1 MLDVKSE
8 LAQSSQQR
16 QESPPV
22 EWRQRCDLIIR
33 PQDSGYWIV
42 KDPLSLSYT
51 MLSEQEMAVLR
62 HVNGS
67 RSVTD
72 LLGLLNSAW
81 PQREFTRE
89 DVEDFLAQLIQ
100 NQLVIRTSA
109 IRAAAASRVTT
120 ATTAKPPFRIA
131 NLLRFQMRL
140 IDPTPFLNRLE
151 PLIRLLFSK
160 ECGLALVIL
169 AGVALAMVLLRFDQF
184 VKNLPGPWDFFGPDN
199 LLLLLLAFVVV
210 KTLHEVG
217 HAFAARRFGAE
228 CHEAGVMMMMFTPL
242 LYTNVT
248 DAWILDR
255 RSRLMITAA
264 GMLVE
269 LALAAVAT
277 ILWFAAAPGILK
289 AMLANVMVLCTVGTI
304 VFNGNP
310 LLRFDGYFLLTDLAG
325 LPNLSQRASH
335 RLQQFW
341 SFLLLGRTETRRD
354 KEPPFVLA
362 YGVCSGIY
370 RISLSLA
377 ILLMLYHLC
386 DHWNLR
392 IIGIA
397 LTMMAAVSMIILPLF
412 SSFTTL
418 LAEIL
423 HQKQRGYLLMRSCFI
438 LALLAAGLFI
448 PLPHSVIVPCV
459 VEPVGRPIYA
469 TMSGELKSSAD
480 YGQMVSPGD
489 VIAVSSDLKLLQQQT
504 HLQGEVKI
512 LQTRV
517 RAYEL
522 DRTGTQ
528 AALLPE
534 ARKMLDSA
542 MRRVDQFES
551 ELERLATRSPSSGL
565 LLPPRATPLSGDG
578 SSLNKWHGCPLDA
591 HHLGAFI
598 EEGTLLGTVG
608 DLATIELILPVNSAE
623 RQLLREGQSVAF
635 QPTGNPHLK
644 FSGSIL
650 QMQTLESTEI
660 PQELTAAGLVAPL
673 TAANPGE
680 DTRRWQVVC
689 QAVVPEG
696 HSPPRLYSTGH
707 ARITVEPA
715 SIVTRLIRF
724 LHVAFK

>member
-1 MLDVKSE
+1 
-8 LAQSSQQR
+8 
-16 QESPPV
+16 
-22 EWRQRCDLIIR
+22 
-33 PQDSGYWIV
+33 
-42 KDPLSLSYT
+42 
-51 MLSEQEMAVLR
+51 MLSEQEMAILR
-62 HVNGS
+62 HVDGT
-67 RSVTD
+67 RSIAD

-100 NQLVIRTSA
+100 NQLVVRTSTGRIPA
-109 IRAAAASRVTT
+109 GTRTT
-120 ATTAKPPFRIA
+120 IPATAKAGFRIGS
-131 NLLRFQMRL
+131 LLRFQLRL
-140 IDPTPFLNRLE
+140 IDPTPYLNRLE
-151 PLIRLLFSK
+151 PIIRRLFSR
-160 ECGLALVIL
+160 ESGFALMVL
-169 AGVALAMVLLRFDQF
+169 VVVALAIVFLRFDQLA
-184 VKNLPGPWDFFGPDN
+184 KNLPGPWDFFGPDN
-199 LLLLLLAFVVV
+199 LLLLLASFVIV
-210 KTLHEVG
+210 KTLHELG

-228 CHEAGVMMMMFTPL
+228 CHEAGVMLMMFTPL

-269 LALAAVAT
+269 LTLASVAT
-277 ILWFAAAPGILK
+277 ILWFAASPGIFK

-310 LLRFDGYFLLTDLAG
+310 LLRFDGYFLLTDFAG

-341 SFLLLGRTETRRD
+341 SFLLLGRTEVRADR
-354 KEPPFVLA
+354 EPPFVLA
-362 YGVCSGIY
+362 YGICSGIY

-377 ILLMLYHLC
+377 ILLMLYHLF

-392 IIGIA
+392 IIGLA
-397 LTMMAAVSMIILPLF
+397 LTTMATASMIALPLF
-412 SSFTTL
+412 SSFSSL

-438 LALLAAGLFI
+438 LALLAAGLFV

-469 TMSGELKSSAD
+469 TMSGELKSSAV
-480 YGQMVSPGD
+480 YGQIVAPGD
-489 VIAVSSDLKLLQQQT
+489 VLAVTSDLKLLQGRA
-504 HLQGEVKI
+504 HLQGEVKL

-528 AALLPE
+528 SALLPE

-542 MRRVDQFES
+542 QRRVDQFEA
-551 ELERLATRSPSSGL
+551 ELKRLATTSPTNGL
-565 LLPPRATPLSGDG
+565 LMPPRATPLPEDK
-578 SSLNKWHGCPLDA
+578 SSLNKLHGCPLDP
-591 HHLGAFI
+591 HNLGAFI

-608 DLATIELILPVNSAE
+608 DQATVELVLPVNSAE
-623 RQLLREGQSVAF
+623 RQLLREGQHVEL
-635 QPTGNPHLK
+635 QPTGNPQLK
-644 FSGSIL
+644 FSGTIL
-650 QMQTLESTEI
+650 QMPTLESTEI
-660 PQELTAAGLVAPL
+660 PQELTAAGLVPPL
-673 TAANPGE
+673 TAAKPGE

-689 QAVVPEG
+689 QAVIPEG
-696 HSPPRLYSTGH
+696 SSPPRLYSTGH
-707 ARITVEPA
+707 VRVTVEPA
-715 SIVTRLIRF
+715 SIITRLLRF
-724 LHVAFK
+724 LNVAFE

>member
-1 MLDVKSE
+1 MVESGANL
-8 LAQSSQQR
+8 QRSSQQR
-16 QESPPV
+16 QESPPID
-22 EWRQRCDLIIR
+22 WRQRCDLIIR

-51 MLSEQEMAVLR
+51 MLNEQEMAVLR
-62 HVNGS
+62 HVDGS
-67 RSVTD
+67 RSVSD

-81 PQREFTRE
+81 PQREFTRD

-100 NQLVIRTSA
+100 NQLVVRTSMN
-109 IRAAAASRVTT
+109 RATAASRSTKS
-120 ATTAKPPFRIA
+120 TTAKPRFRISS
-131 NLLRFQMRL
+131 LLRFQMRL

-151 PLIRLLFSK
+151 PLIRQIFSK
-160 ECGLALVIL
+160 ECGLALMIL
-169 AGVALAMVLLRFDQF
+169 VVVAMAMVFLRFDQLAH
-184 VKNLPGPWDFFGPDN
+184 NLPGPWDFFGPDN
-199 LLLLLLAFVVV
+199 LLLLLATFVVV

-228 CHEAGVMMMMFTPL
+228 CHEAGVMLMMFTPL

-269 LALAAVAT
+269 LALASIAT
-277 ILWFAAAPGILK
+277 ILWFAAAPGIVK

-335 RLQQFW
+335 RLQQFL
-341 SFLLLGRTETRRD
+341 SFLLLGRTEIRRD
-354 KEPPFVLA
+354 REPPFVLA

-370 RISLSLA
+370 RICLSLA

-386 DHWNLR
+386 DNWNLR
-392 IIGIA
+392 IIGLA
-397 LTMMAAVSMIILPLF
+397 LTMMAAVSMVILPLL
-412 SSFTTL
+412 SSVSTL

-438 LALLAAGLFI
+438 LALLVAALFV

-469 TMSGELKSSAD
+469 TMSGELKSAAD
-480 YGQMVSPGD
+480 YGQIVSPGD
-489 VIAVSSDLKLLQQQT
+489 VVAVTSDLKLLQQLT

-522 DRTGTQ
+522 DRSGTQ
-528 AALLPE
+528 SALLPE

-542 MRRVDQFES
+542 AKRVDQFET
-551 ELERLATRSPSSGL
+551 ELQRLATRSPSSGL
-565 LLPPRATPLSGDG
+565 LMPPRVTPLSDDG
-578 SSLNKWHGCPLDA
+578 SSLSKWHGCPLDA
-591 HHLGAFI
+591 NNVGAFL
-598 EEGTLLGTVG
+598 EEGTLLGTIG
-608 DLATIELILPVNSAE
+608 DPATVELILPVNSAE
-623 RQLLREGQSVAF
+623 RQLLRDGQSVEF
-635 QPTGNPHLK
+635 QPTGNPQLK
-644 FSGSIL
+644 FSGSIV
-650 QMQTLESTEI
+650 QMPTLESTEI
-660 PQELTAAGLVAPL
+660 PQELTAAGLVPPL
-673 TAANPGE
+673 TAAKPGE
-680 DTRRWQVVC
+680 DARRWQVVC

-696 HSPPRLYSTGH
+696 NTPPRLYSTGH
-707 ARITVEPA
+707 VKVTVEPA
-715 SIVTRLIRF
+715 SLATRMLRY
-724 LHVAFK
+724 VNAAFE

>member
-1 MLDVKSE
+1 MVEPRVNL
-8 LAQSSQQR
+8 QPSSQQR
-16 QESPPV
+16 HESPPV

-51 MLSEQEMAVLR
+51 MLSEQEMAILR
-62 HVNGS
+62 HVDGT
-67 RSVTD
+67 RSIAD

-100 NQLVIRTSA
+100 NQLVVRTSTGRIPA
-109 IRAAAASRVTT
+109 GTRTT
-120 ATTAKPPFRIA
+120 IPATAKAGFRIGS
-131 NLLRFQMRL
+131 LLRFQLRL
-140 IDPTPFLNRLE
+140 IDPTPYLNRLE
-151 PLIRLLFSK
+151 PIIRRLFSR
-160 ECGLALVIL
+160 ESGFALMVL
-169 AGVALAMVLLRFDQF
+169 VVVALAIVFLRFDQLA
-184 VKNLPGPWDFFGPDN
+184 KNLPGPWDFFGPDN
-199 LLLLLLAFVVV
+199 LLLLLASFVIV
-210 KTLHEVG
+210 KTLHELG

-228 CHEAGVMMMMFTPL
+228 CHEAGVMLMMFTPL

-269 LALAAVAT
+269 LALASVAT
-277 ILWFAAAPGILK
+277 ILWFAASPGIFK

-310 LLRFDGYFLLTDLAG
+310 LLRFDGYFLLTDFAG

-341 SFLLLGRTETRRD
+341 SFLLLGRTEVRADR
-354 KEPPFVLA
+354 EPPFVLA
-362 YGVCSGIY
+362 YGICSGIY

-377 ILLMLYHLC
+377 ILLMLYHLF

-392 IIGIA
+392 IIGLA
-397 LTMMAAVSMIILPLF
+397 LTTMATASMIALPLF
-412 SSFTTL
+412 SSFSSL

-438 LALLAAGLFI
+438 LALLAAGLFV

-469 TMSGELKSSAD
+469 TMSGELKSSAV
-480 YGQMVSPGD
+480 YGQIVAPGD
-489 VIAVSSDLKLLQQQT
+489 VLAVTSDLKLLQGRA
-504 HLQGEVKI
+504 HLQGEVKL

-528 AALLPE
+528 SALLPE

-542 MRRVDQFES
+542 QRRVDQFEA
-551 ELERLATRSPSSGL
+551 ELKRLATTSPTNGL
-565 LLPPRATPLSGDG
+565 LMPPRATPLPEDK
-578 SSLNKWHGCPLDA
+578 SSLNKLHGCPLDP
-591 HHLGAFI
+591 HNLGAFI

-608 DLATIELILPVNSAE
+608 DQATVELVLPVNSAE
-623 RQLLREGQSVAF
+623 RQLLREGQHVEL
-635 QPTGNPHLK
+635 QPTGNPQLK
-644 FSGSIL
+644 FSGTIL
-650 QMQTLESTEI
+650 QMPTLESTEI
-660 PQELTAAGLVAPL
+660 PQELTAAGLVPPL
-673 TAANPGE
+673 TAAKPGE

-689 QAVVPEG
+689 QAVIPEG
-696 HSPPRLYSTGH
+696 SSPPRLYSTGH
-707 ARITVEPA
+707 VRVTVEPA
-715 SIVTRLIRF
+715 SIITRLLRF
-724 LHVAFK
+724 LNVAFE

>member
-1 MLDVKSE
+1 MVEPRINL
-8 LAQSSQQR
+8 QPSSQQR
-16 QESPPV
+16 HESPPV
-22 EWRQRCDLIIR
+22 EWCQRCDLIVR

-51 MLSEQEMAVLR
+51 MLNEQEMAILR
-62 HVNGS
+62 HVDGT
-67 RSVTD
+67 RSIAD
-72 LLGLLNSAW
+72 LLGLLNAAW
-81 PQREFTRE
+81 PLREFTRD

-100 NQLVIRTSA
+100 NQLVIRTSS
-109 IRAAAASRVTT
+109 SRVPIATR
-120 ATTAKPPFRIA
+120 ATTPATKPGFRISS
-131 NLLRFQMRL
+131 LLRFQMRL

-151 PLIRLLFSK
+151 PLIQQLFSK
-160 ECGLALVIL
+160 QSGLALVML
-169 AGVALAMVLLRFDQF
+169 ACVALAMVFLRFDQLAN
-184 VKNLPGPWDFFGPDN
+184 NLPGPWDFFGPDN
-199 LLLLLLAFVVV
+199 LLLLLATFVVV
-210 KTLHEVG
+210 KTLHELG

-269 LALAAVAT
+269 LALASVAT
-277 ILWFAAAPGILK
+277 ILWFAAAPGVFK

-335 RLQQFW
+335 RLHQFW
-341 SFLLLGRTETRRD
+341 SFLLLGRTEVRADR
-354 KEPPFVLA
+354 EPPFVLA

-370 RISLSLA
+370 RISLSFA

-386 DHWNLR
+386 DQWNLR
-392 IIGIA
+392 ILGLA
-397 LTMMAAVSMIILPLF
+397 LTLMAAISMVILPLF
-412 SSFTTL
+412 TSFSGL

-438 LALLAAGLFI
+438 LALLVAGLFI

-469 TMSGELKSSAD
+469 TMSGELKSSAE
-480 YGQMVSPGD
+480 YGQIVSPGD
-489 VIAVSSDLKLLQQQT
+489 VIAVSGDLKLLQQLT

-512 LQTRV
+512 LRTRV

-528 AALLPE
+528 TALLPE
-534 ARKMLDSA
+534 GRKMLDSA
-542 MRRVDQFES
+542 MQRVDQFES
-551 ELERLATRSPSSGL
+551 ELKRLATTSPTNGL
-565 LLPPRATPLSGDG
+565 LMPPRTTPLLNDG

-591 HHLGAFI
+591 HNIGALI

-608 DLATIELILPVNSAE
+608 DPATVELILPVTSAE
-623 RQLLREGQSVAF
+623 RQLLRKGQHLEF
-635 QPTGNPHLK
+635 QPTGNPRLK
-644 FSGSIL
+644 FSGTIT
-650 QMQTLESTEI
+650 QMPTLESTEI
-660 PQELTAAGLVAPL
+660 PQELTAAGLVPPL
-673 TAANPGE
+673 TAAKPGE
-680 DTRRWQVVC
+680 DSRRWQVVC
-689 QAVVPEG
+689 QAVVPPG
-696 HSPPRLYSTGH
+696 ITPPRLYSTGH
-707 ARITVEPA
+707 VRITVEPA
-715 SIVTRLIRF
+715 SIITRLLRF
-724 LHVAFK
+724 LNVAFE